1 MVTQQPTPDQR
12 LRQQIEQFVPL
23 TDDDWNLLAPHLT
36 VSTIKKH
43 ALFAEEGR
51 ISTEVGFV
59 IEGMF
64 RQFYTKDGDERTT
77 YFFFENH
84 FLSAYISCLTG
95 KPALIT
101 IEALSDSTYI
111 GFPYA
116 VLKNLF
122 EQRMVWQK
130 FGRLIA
136 EYLTIGLEER
146 MASLLL
152 LSPEERYL
160 DLLEGSKKKIL
171 ERVPQ
176 HYIANYLGI
185 TPVSMSRIRNRIQKK

>member
-1 MVTQQPTPDQR
+1 MTNQPETTA
-12 LRQQIEQFVPL
+12 LRQQIDQFVSL
-23 TDDDWNLLAPHLT
+23 TDDDWALLQPHLT
-36 VSTIKKH
+36 IATLKKH
-43 ALFAEEGR
+43 GFFAQEGH
-51 ISTEVGFV
+51 IATEVAFV
-59 IEGMF
+59 LDGMF

-77 YFFFENH
+77 YFFFEGH

-95 KPALIT
+95 QPSQIT

-111 GFPYA
+111 TFPYA
-116 VLKNLF
+116 VLRDLF

-130 FGRLIA
+130 FGRLMA

-146 MASLLL
+146 MASLLM

-160 DLLEGSKKKIL
+160 ALLEGNRKKIL

-185 TPVSMSRIRNRIQKK
+185 TPVSMSRIRNRILRK